1 MPQTIGTHTVR
12 IFRAKGGTRFAEV
25 MRRSGLTYHVPA
37 ELLPLAAG
45 KDAWMRDIRLRCSGC
60 GQSHRAGDLECG
72 LYCPT
77 CDEEAEQENAAIDGR
92 SEP

>member
-12 IFRAKGGTRFAEV
+12 ILRSKDGTRFAEV
-25 MRRSGLTYHVPA
+25 MRRSGLTYRVPA

-60 GQSHRAGDLECG
+60 GLSHRAGDLECG
-72 LYCPT
+72 LYCPA
-77 CDEEAEQENAAIDGR
+77 CIEEAERENAKIDGR
-92 SEP
+92 TEP